1 MNLTYTILPEP
12 SLLGRY
18 VFALRIFNNSKLVE
32 LIIVYKIENEYCFQ
46 YSKNKI
52 KTYQHIINFLI
63 SKNICYLFNTTKRNH
78 QFKLTNEVS
87 SSIMTQLHHK
97 ISPKDEFALY
107 FFNEC
112 HDFVIKILD
121 EFEFEIYN
129 LLINKDDNNEYT
141 VTIILETD
149 IDYQTVYYLERNN
162 LCTIIETYD
171 DLIEDKAKKVCKLRV
186 LPEVFLQII

>member
-52 KTYQHIINFLI
+52 KTHQHIINFLI

-87 SSIMTQLHHK
+87 SSIVTQLHHK
-97 ISPKDEFALY
+97 ISPKDEFVLY

-129 LLINKDDNNEYT
+129 FLINKDDNNEYT

>member
-1 MNLTYTILPEP
+1 MNLTYTISPEP

-18 VFALRIFNNSKLVE
+18 VFALRIFNNSKLID

-52 KTYQHIINFLI
+52 KTHQHIINFLI

-87 SSIMTQLHHK
+87 SSIVTQLHHK

>member
-52 KTYQHIINFLI
+52 KTHQHIINFLI

-87 SSIMTQLHHK
+87 SSIVTQLHHK
-97 ISPKDEFALY
+97 ISPKDEFVLY
-107 FFNEC
+107 VFNEC